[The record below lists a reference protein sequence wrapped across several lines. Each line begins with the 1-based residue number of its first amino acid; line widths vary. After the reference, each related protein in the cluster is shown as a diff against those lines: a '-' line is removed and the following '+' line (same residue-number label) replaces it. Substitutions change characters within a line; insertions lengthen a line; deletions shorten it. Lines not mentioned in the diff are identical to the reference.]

1 MQRRNSLGVG
11 GATGIRHPHPCLP
24 ERACGD
30 RARLHFA
37 GFPRPPLEP
46 GGRDRIKPPREN
58 RGKAQPRGKES
69 KVRSL
74 CQKQTTWKV
83 PKIKVANMAAKAAC
97 QSLNPGLPVAPIKAS
112 CAMKRDRSSRET
124 RNALSRPRRQIQSG
138 NKSRGRPRPKR
149 FSNFLP
155 GNALPIEHPGT
166 APAVVSDHSL
176 HHEGRCFRPCRRA
189 REAAPGKHCKDAV
202 AEVW

>member
-1 MQRRNSLGVG
+1 
-11 GATGIRHPHPCLP
+11 
-24 ERACGD
+24 
-30 RARLHFA
+30 
-37 GFPRPPLEP
+37 
-46 GGRDRIKPPREN
+46 
-58 RGKAQPRGKES
+58 
-69 KVRSL
+69 
-74 CQKQTTWKV
+74 
-83 PKIKVANMAAKAAC
+83 
-97 QSLNPGLPVAPIKAS
+97 
-112 CAMKRDRSSRET
+112 MKRDRSSRET

-138 NKSRGRPRPKR
+138 NKSRGWPRPKR

-166 APAVVSDHSL
+166 APAAVSDHPL